1 MFLQLCWR
9 FQYHYKC
16 DKSLKSAYC
25 GLLRFKYQSSLIP
38 KADWCLGL
46 MIKSIIIRSGRYRL
60 KLNKKKNSSIIYCR
74 IFLNYVLQGGEFVKD
89 VYQCFYF
96 FLISKKIILKKHK
109 RTKTTQRIQRGE
121 QKEKKE
127 KKRKK
132 RKHKKNNKD

>member
-25 GLLRFKYQSSLIP
+25 GLLRFKYQFPPIP

-60 KLNKKKNSSIIYCR
+60 KLKKKKKIQVLFTVAFFSTMFFREESLLKMFINVFFNTSLKKTLINIFNKLLGSIIR
-74 IFLNYVLQGGEFVKD
+74 TFGTWFQGA
-89 VYQCFYF
+89 
-96 FLISKKIILKKHK
+96 
-109 RTKTTQRIQRGE
+109 
-121 QKEKKE
+121 
-127 KKRKK
+127 
-132 RKHKKNNKD
+132 